1 MDIMTA
7 LFDQDYVTRMY
18 GIEQKREGYE
28 EGEIEGKK
36 EGKKEGFETAAFN
49 LIQMGMSTD
58 VISKATGLSHE
69 EIDNLRKKNSSKET

>member
-36 EGKKEGFETAAFN
+36 EGFETAAFN

-58 VISKATGLSHE
+58 FISKATGLSHE
-69 EIDNLRKKNSSKET
+69 EIDNLRKKNSSQET